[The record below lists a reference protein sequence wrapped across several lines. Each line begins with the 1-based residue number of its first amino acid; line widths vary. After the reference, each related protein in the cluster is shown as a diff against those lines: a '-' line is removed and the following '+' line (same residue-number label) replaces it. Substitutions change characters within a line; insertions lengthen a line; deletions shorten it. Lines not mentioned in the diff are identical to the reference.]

1 LFKFEDNKKQTL
13 FKKNKQTLFK
23 KKQTLA
29 FQIDNIN

>member
-29 FQIDNIN
+29 FQIDNID